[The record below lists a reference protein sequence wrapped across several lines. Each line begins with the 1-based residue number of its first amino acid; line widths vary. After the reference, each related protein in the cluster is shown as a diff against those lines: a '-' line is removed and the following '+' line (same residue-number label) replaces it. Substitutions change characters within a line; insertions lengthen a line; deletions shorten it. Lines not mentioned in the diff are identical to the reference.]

1 MMCIKPHLKNLINF
15 LEVKKIMKITDISRC
30 IRNAYR
36 RIFYRNKSI
45 SGVARFLL
53 SDSASPIKGERIKF
67 EHDSNSDSFHWR
79 FDKGNN
85 QHIIT
90 SSEKIHK
97 ATNVKTR
104 NSLAHSTNFFKEVY
118 RHELCHALYTKRDL
132 ESIVKILEEERIPF
146 ALFNLFEDARIE
158 YKFLQDFPIYKKF
171 FWNRYFD
178 IDEKTDKASGAF
190 FVLKAKESMTRMISS
205 KSNNLTRFLPELTY
219 KNTLKK
225 RVIYYTSSGNKKELN
240 ATVAIA
246 NYYKD
251 VCNAP
256 DSWVACRVVM
266 RWVKTFGIE
275 IPEVYKRESKL
286 DGKEC
291 PLNGKSGIGKG
302 GSDKGITDNIDYE
315 DILNRGFD
323 ATEGETNLMRR
334 IYNALRP
341 ICKRAYSHRNTIST
355 SGNRLYIKN
364 AIARLENSFRSFRK
378 SGNKL
383 KVFCLV
389 DFSTSMNNV
398 IKHYGGKEFLGA
410 LKMLHDNKIIELR
423 MVISFNQFNYD
434 ITNNP
439 LNDLM
444 NIEPCGGH
452 ENFDNNLKKYDAILS
467 KQDLCLLFT
476 DGYLTGNIPDEPSY
490 RKRGINLIASC
501 ICDESEVSRMRDAC
515 NSYFTKSF
523 IDTNALSVSKRIL
536 EHCMKAI

>member
-1 MMCIKPHLKNLINF
+1 MSTNPHSRKLG
-15 LEVKKIMKITDISRC
+15 VKKIMKISDISRC

-36 RIFYRNKSI
+36 RIFYRNKSL

-53 SDSASPIKGERIKF
+53 SDSSSPIKGERIKF

-79 FDKGNN
+79 FDKDKNH
-85 QHIIT
+85 HIIT
-90 SSEKIHK
+90 SSEKIHRI
-97 ATNVKTR
+97 TNVKTK

-118 RHELCHALYTKRDL
+118 RHELCHALYTDRNL
-132 ESIVKILEEERIPF
+132 EYIVEMLEDERIPF

-158 YKFLQDFPIYKKF
+158 YKFLQDFPEYKKF

-190 FVLKAKESMTRMISS
+190 YALKAKESMTRMTSS
-205 KSNNLTRFLPELTY
+205 KSNNLTRYLPELTY

-225 RVIYYTSSGNKKELN
+225 RVIYYTQSGNKKELN

-246 NYYKD
+246 NYYRD
-251 VCNAP
+251 CCLC
-256 DSWVACRVVM
+256 DSSLKTFRVVM

-275 IPEVYKRESKL
+275 IPETYERNNKL
-286 DGKEC
+286 DGKDC
-291 PLNGKSGIGKG
+291 SINTKSGIGKAN
-302 GSDKGITDNIDYE
+302 SDSGITDNIDY
-315 DILNRGFD
+315 DNISNRGYD
-323 ATEGETNLMRR
+323 ITEGESNLMRR

-341 ICKRAYSHRNTIST
+341 ICKKAYSHRNAIST

-383 KVFCLV
+383 KIFCLV

-410 LKMLHDNKIIELR
+410 LKMLHDNNIIELR
-423 MVISFNQFNYD
+423 MVISFNQYNYD
-434 ITNNP
+434 ITNNS

-444 NIEPCGGH
+444 NVEPCGAH
-452 ENFDNNLKKYDAILS
+452 ENFDNNLKKYDSILS

-476 DGYLTGNIPDEPSY
+476 DGYLTGNIPDEASY

-501 ICDESEVSRMRDAC
+501 ICEESEVSRMRDAC